1 MSDAKLLEAAR
12 AYRRYFERLSP
23 ATLGEL
29 RALAAPGMHFRD
41 PFNDLIGPDKVIRSL
56 ELGYQHADDMRFEFL
71 DEAWSGR
78 TCYYRWR
85 FFFRPKRFSGG
96 RTWTIDGMS
105 EVRFGEAGLVVEHLD
120 HWDAAS
126 QFYGKLPVLGRLIDL
141 VRRRVAVE

>member
-1 MSDAKLLEAAR
+1 MSAEPLLEAAR

-23 ATLGEL
+23 QTVGEL

-41 PFNDLIGPDKVIRSL
+41 PFNDLIGADKVVRSL
-56 ELGYQHADDMRFEFL
+56 ELGYEHVEHMRFEFL

-96 RTWTIDGMS
+96 RDWIIEGMS
-105 EVRFGEAGLVVEHLD
+105 EVRFDEAGLVVEHLD

-126 QFYGKLPVLGRLIDL
+126 QFYARLPVLGRLIDL
-141 VRRRVAVE
+141 VRRRVAVG

>member
-1 MSDAKLLEAAR
+1 MTSDSLLEAAR
-12 AYRRYFERLSP
+12 AYRRYFETLSP

-29 RALAAPGMHFRD
+29 RSLAAPDMHFRD
-41 PFNDLIGPDKVIRSL
+41 PFNDVIGPDKVIRSL
-56 ELGYQHADDMRFEFL
+56 ELGYDHAEDLRFEFL

-96 RTWTIDGMS
+96 RIWTIDGMS
-105 EVRFGEAGLVVEHLD
+105 EVRFDGTGRVVEHLD
-120 HWDAAS
+120 HWDSAS

-141 VRRRVAVE
+141 VRRRVAVG

>member
-1 MSDAKLLEAAR
+1 MSSDALLDAAR
-12 AYRRYFERLSP
+12 AYRRYFEALSP

-29 RALAAPGMHFRD
+29 HSLAAPDMHFRD
-41 PFNDLIGPDKVIRSL
+41 PFNDVIGPDKVIRSL
-56 ELGYQHADDMRFEFL
+56 ELGYDHAEDMRFEFL

-96 RTWTIDGMS
+96 RIWSIDGMS
-105 EVRFGEAGLVVEHLD
+105 EVRFDEAGLVAEHLD

-126 QFYGKLPVLGRLIDL
+126 QFYARLPVLGRLIGL
-141 VRRRVAVE
+141 VRRRVAVG